1 MTQNIQY
8 QPMPPYAPQTKIV
21 KKMPGWGIALI
32 IVLAVLF
39 FFSMPIGFFFGTIVG
54 SISGASSQASSTTMS
69 FDDNVAV
76 LHIEGTISSTQSSS
90 FLSPSDGYDQSFLV
104 STVKDLV
111 NDDTNHG
118 ILLYIDTPGGEV
130 FATDELYL
138 ELMEY
143 KKVTKRPIYAYCAS
157 MAASGGYYLACAAD
171 EILMNRN
178 CLTGSIGVTAGTFI
192 DFSGFLEEHG
202 IKTTSVYVG
211 DNKTMGSSYE
221 EFTPEQ
227 KEIYTTILQE
237 TYDQFVDIVADARD
251 LKRDDVVALADGRIY
266 SPKQAVENGL
276 VDEILSYE
284 DAQAKMRK
292 ACDLEDSVVFVDYE
306 PIYDVGL
313 SSLFASIASAN
324 QSDLDSYLSHLDV
337 PFDGPAYYYPG

>member
-1 MTQNIQY
+1 
-8 QPMPPYAPQTKIV
+8 MPPYATQPTVV

-32 IVLAVLF
+32 IILAVLF
-39 FFSMPIGFFFGTIVG
+39 FFSIPIGFFFGTIVG
-54 SISGASSQASSTTMS
+54 SFTGAASRSTEPAMNYGDS
-69 FDDNVAV
+69 VAV
-76 LHIEGTISSTQSSS
+76 LHIEGTITSEQSSS
-90 FLSPSDGYDQSFLV
+90 IFSSPETYNQDYLV

-111 NDDTNHG
+111 NDESNHG

-130 FATDELYL
+130 YATDELYL

-143 KKVTKRPIYAYCAS
+143 KKVTKRPIYAYCAG

-192 DFSGFLEEHG
+192 NLSGFLEEHG

-211 DNKTMGSSYE
+211 DNKTMGSTYE

-227 KEIYTTILQE
+227 KEIYTTILKE
-237 TYDQFVDIVADARD
+237 TYDQFVDIVAEARD
-251 LKRDDVVALADGRIY
+251 IDKKDVETLADGRIY
-266 SPKQAVENGL
+266 SPKQAVANGL

-292 ACDLEDSVVFVDYE
+292 ECDLADSVEFVDYE
-306 PIYDVGL
+306 PVVDTGL
-313 SSLFASIASAN
+313 SSLLSAISSAN
-324 QSDLDSYLSHLDV
+324 RSDLDSYLSHLDV
-337 PFDGPAYYYPG
+337 PFDGPAYYYAG

>member
-1 MTQNIQY
+1 
-8 QPMPPYAPQTKIV
+8 MPPYATQTKIV

-39 FFSMPIGFFFGTIVG
+39 FFSIPIGFFFGTIVG
-54 SISGASSQASSTTMS
+54 SFTGAASKSSDTTMHYGNS
-69 FDDNVAV
+69 VAV
-76 LHIEGTISSTQSSS
+76 LHIEGTITSEQSSS
-90 FLSPSDGYDQSFLV
+90 FLSAPAAYDQEYLV

-111 NDDTNHG
+111 NDDSNHG

-130 FATDELYL
+130 YATDELYL

-143 KKVTKRPIYAYCAS
+143 KKVTKRPIYAYCAG

-178 CLTGSIGVTAGTFI
+178 CMTGSIGVTAGTFI
-192 DFSGFLEEHG
+192 DLSGFLEEHG

-211 DNKTMGSSYE
+211 DNKTMGSTYE

-237 TYDQFVDIVADARD
+237 TYDQFVDIVAQARGID
-251 LKRDDVVALADGRIY
+251 KEDVVKLADGRIY
-266 SPKQAVENGL
+266 SPKQAVANGL

-292 ACDLEDSVVFVDYE
+292 ECDLADSVAFVDYE
-306 PIYDVGL
+306 PIFETGL
-313 SSLFASIASAN
+313 SSLFAAISSAN
-324 QSDLDSYLSHLDV
+324 RTDLDSYLSHLDV
-337 PFDGPAYYYPG
+337 PFDGPAYYYAG